1 MAFTKGTAKLTNA
14 SSVATEV
21 ALTSGQLAYFSSG
34 TAVFVQSQG
43 QLIEAVGLPKD
54 GSGNVIPNQF
64 LLREP
69 WDGATGTYEFV
80 AFDTIEGLRDAVQS
94 ARGFSEQLQAALSSF
109 SVAPQGGSNVKRTND
124 GRVKAENATESDDA
138 VPLGQLPSDIAD
150 LYAKSSILGPVSESN
165 GAPTGAIIERG
176 GNANG
181 EYVKYADGTA
191 ICWVSKNL
199 ENSFS
204 TMAFGSLF
212 RSGTNVLNLPIAFVD
227 TNYSA
232 SIRWGLTQ
240 EVIDTVENVGV
251 RTTSSIGLNFI
262 LNSNRATPYTV
273 PISLVIIGRWYQL

>member
-69 WDGATGTYEFV
+69 WGGATGIYEFV

-94 ARGFSEQLQAALSSF
+94 AGGFSEQLK
-109 SVAPQGGSNVKRTND
+109 SVLDSVNVNPAPDSLFKRASD
-124 GRVKAENATESDDA
+124 GRGKVANATEADDA
-138 VPLGQLPSDIAD
+138 VALGQLPDDVAD
-150 LYAKSSILGPVSESN
+150 LYAKNNIVGPVSQS
-165 GAPTGAIIERG
+165 GGVPTGAIFETG
-176 GNANG
+176 TNANG

-199 ENSFS
+199 ENTFS

-212 RSGTNVLNLPIAFVD
+212 RSGTNTLNLPIAFAD

-232 SIRWGLTQ
+232 SIGWGLTQ
-240 EVIDTVENVGV
+240 EVIDTVENVGA

-262 LNSNRATPYTV
+262 LNSNRAVPYTV
-273 PISLVIIGRWYQL
+273 PISLVIIGRW